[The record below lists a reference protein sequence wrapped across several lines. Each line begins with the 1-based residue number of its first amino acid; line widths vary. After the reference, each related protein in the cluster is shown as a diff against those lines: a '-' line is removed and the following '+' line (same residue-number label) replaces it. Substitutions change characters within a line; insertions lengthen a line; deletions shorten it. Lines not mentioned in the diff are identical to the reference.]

1 MSFAEKVKL
10 AARRIKTE
18 TIALSLAFRHKRTP
32 VFARILIFCTL
43 CYALS
48 PIDLIP
54 DFIPVLGYL
63 DDMLILPML
72 IFLAVRL
79 IPSDVMIECR
89 QKVIDEPQFNRRFGW
104 FAATAIIL
112 VWILIVVFFLF
123 AFGLL

>member
-1 MSFAEKVKL
+1 MSFAEKIKKN
-10 AARRIKTE
+10 ARRIRTE

-32 VFARILIFCTL
+32 IFARILIFCTL

-63 DDMLILPML
+63 DDILILPMM

-79 IPSDVMIECR
+79 IPSDVMNECR

-104 FAATAIIL
+104 IAATGIIL
-112 VWILIVVFFLF
+112 VWILIAVYFIYALDI
-123 AFGLL
+123 L

>member
-18 TIALSLAFRHKRTP
+18 TIALSLAFRDKRTP
-32 VFARILIFCTL
+32 LVARILIFCTL

-63 DDMLILPML
+63 DDMLILPMMA
-72 IFLAVRL
+72 FLAVRL
-79 IPSDVMIECR
+79 IPSDVMNECR

-104 FAATAIIL
+104 FAAITIIF
-112 VWILIVVFFLF
+112 VWILIVVFFLY
-123 AFGLL
+123 AIGLF